1 MNNFNMQDN
10 NARDN
15 IIKKIIISTGPVLGL
30 TLIGILVLS
39 ALLYYR
45 AVKIQRFLEPALA
58 VTEPLIKFNQ
68 DINRLLIKEF
78 GTNARGIIFRRGSI
92 FIERSLLFATP
103 HQEKGSKPIMLD
115 KLSKVFLSALSS
127 PDISSNISLI
137 LISINIPL
145 TSDSILNNE
154 LRFESQKM
162 TAYILNSLY
171 AAEPV
176 LERKYGKYF
185 AVTAISAGAPV
196 KDPNL
201 IEFRMIPSEKLHI
214 NVLQKL
220 EQYSH

>member
-1 MNNFNMQDN
+1 MNSFKMHDN
-10 NARDN
+10 V
-15 IIKKIIISTGPVLGL
+15 IKKIVISTGPILGL

-58 VTEPLIKFNQ
+58 ATEPLIKFNQ
-68 DINRLLIKEF
+68 KINGLIIKEF

-92 FIERSLLFATP
+92 FVDRSVLFATP

-137 LISINIPL
+137 LISINMPL
-145 TSDSILNNE
+145 TSDSNLNKE
-154 LRFESQKM
+154 LRFEVQKM
-162 TAYILNSLY
+162 TAYILSSLY
-171 AAEPV
+171 SAEPV
-176 LERKYGKYF
+176 LEKKYGKYF

-214 NVLQKL
+214 NVLQRL